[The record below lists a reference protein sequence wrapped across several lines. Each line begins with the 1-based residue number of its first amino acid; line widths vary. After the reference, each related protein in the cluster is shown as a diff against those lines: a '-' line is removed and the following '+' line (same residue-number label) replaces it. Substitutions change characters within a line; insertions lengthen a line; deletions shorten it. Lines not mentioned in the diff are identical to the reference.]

1 MSKEDLQYASSF
13 KPKKFLI
20 KSVGGKEKDI
30 TDMVQ
35 NFYYFENISL
45 PTREATA
52 LIADS
57 GENLIASLPIQGYEE
72 VEITLE
78 ANDMDEDVVYKFR
91 IFRVYD
97 RFSSD
102 RVQLYKLGLISNEA
116 LINETIR
123 LPKLLTGKPDAIV
136 KELLTDNLK
145 TEKEIKTDPTLFKV
159 RFHPGKKTPFA
170 IIKGLL
176 AKSVAQDSNNTTTE
190 SSASAGAGGEGGVA
204 DIDSGSYGKMNGSA
218 GYLFYENYDG
228 YHFNSI
234 DRLNSLEKN
243 PPVLQLYQENE
254 GLENSSRNKIIDID
268 FKQEI
273 DLLTKLRMGTYSSVV
288 CFYNYSTGAYEEY
301 AYSLKDSFDEMNHL
315 GSQSGALKGQSDLA
329 KKPTR
334 IMTALIDHET
344 WFDGNEVA
352 SPEKKDGGSNAA
364 EFPDWQKSYVAQSI
378 SRLESM
384 NNQEVKITIP
394 LHPELMVGQTVEIFI
409 PNMIPTPDRKE
420 ESWDPEHSGVY
431 LIAKLNHAYDFKNI
445 KGNTHLTIIRDSYGR
460 RDAES
465 KAETA

>member
-1 MSKEDLQYASSF
+1 MAQEELKYASSF
-13 KPKKFLI
+13 KPKSVVI

-35 NFYYFENISL
+35 TFYYFENISL
-45 PTREATA
+45 PSREATA
-52 LIADS
+52 LISDS
-57 GENLIASLPIQGYEE
+57 GENLIATLPIQGYEDIE
-72 VEITLE
+72 VTLE
-78 ANDMDEDVVYKFR
+78 ANDNDEDIVYKFKV
-91 IFRVYD
+91 FRVFE
-97 RFSSD
+97 RFSAD
-102 RVQLYKLGLISNEA
+102 RVQMYKLGMISNEA

-136 KELLTDNLK
+136 KSLLEDNLE

-176 AKSVAQDSNNTTTE
+176 AKSVAQDANNKTTE
-190 SSASAGAGGEGGVA
+190 STASGNTEGQGGVA
-204 DIDSGSYGKMNGSA
+204 DIDSGSYGKMSGSA

-228 YHFNSI
+228 YHFKSM
-234 DRLNSLEKN
+234 DKLNSVEEN
-243 PPVLQLYQENE
+243 PPVLKLYQENE
-254 GLENSSRNKIIDID
+254 GLQNSSRNKILDID
-268 FKQEI
+268 FRQEI
-273 DLLTKLRMGTYSSVV
+273 DLLTKLRMGTFSSVV

-315 GSQSGALKGQSDLA
+315 GSQSGVLKGQADLA
-329 KKPTR
+329 SKPTR
-334 IMTALIDHET
+334 IMSALIDHET
-344 WFDGNEVA
+344 WFDGTEVA

-364 EFPDWQKSYVAQSI
+364 EFPDWQKSYIAQSI

-384 NNQEVKITIP
+384 NNQEVKLSIP
-394 LHPELMVGQTVEIFI
+394 LHPELKVGQTVEIFI

-420 ESWDPEHSGVY
+420 ETYDPEHSGVY

-445 KGNTHLTIIRDSYGR
+445 KGNTHLTLIRDSYGR
-460 RDAES
+460 RDEES